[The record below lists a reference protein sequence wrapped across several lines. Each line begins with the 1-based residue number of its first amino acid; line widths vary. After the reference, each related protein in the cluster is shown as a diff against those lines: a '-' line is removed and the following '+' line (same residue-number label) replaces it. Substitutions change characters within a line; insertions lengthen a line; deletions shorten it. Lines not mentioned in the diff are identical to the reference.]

1 MQFTG
6 PSADFFSVESSK
18 SEVSGPMKRKLF
30 WLAVVLLAAAVYFGL
45 LVTVGDQYL
54 HADLSL
60 GLPVVARTLIAFLG
74 GLAATV
80 IVLIADDFSNLSRPK
95 AIGLAGIVF
104 ILIGSYFGLFVAP
117 PEQFMGET
125 QRIMY
130 VHVPT
135 AWFALVAMT
144 LAFASAVVFLFG
156 GDYEWDARMEASIEV
171 GVVLAFLLCC
181 QGSIWAKPTWGVWWD
196 WDPRLTTT
204 AVLLFAFLGILALRK
219 FVEDPAKRAIW
230 SAVSTIIAYVDVP
243 IVYFSVRWWNSLHQ
257 QQSSPGT
264 VSKQFWLPL
273 RLNAFGILFLMV
285 AFIMLRARI
294 ASLRLKHE
302 MAPPLPEI
310 AELGEAV

>member
-1 MQFTG
+1 
-6 PSADFFSVESSK
+6 
-18 SEVSGPMKRKLF
+18 MKK
-30 WLAVVLLAAAVYFGL
+30 AAPAAILLAIGAYFGF
-45 LVTVGDQYL
+45 VVAVAQFHGMP
-54 HADLSL
+54 AFAL
-60 GLPVVARTLIAFLG
+60 GLPSGVIAT
-74 GLAATV
+74 LAAGCGV
-80 IVLIADDFSNLSRPK
+80 AGAIWFLLANDQVDACARSQVLIA
-95 AIGLAGIVF
+95 LA
-104 ILIGSYFGLFVAP
+104 LLCLLTGSYYGLFVAP
-117 PEQFMGET
+117 PEQFMGDV

-135 AWFALVAMT
+135 AWNALLAMT
-144 LAFASAVVFLFG
+144 LAFVCAVIFLFR
-156 GDYEWDARMEASIEV
+156 GDYKWDSRMEGAIES

-181 QGSIWAKPTWGVWWD
+181 QGAIWAKPTWGVWWD

-219 FVEDPAKRAIW
+219 FVEDPARRAIW
-230 SAVSTIIAYVDVP
+230 SAVATIIAYVDVP

-294 ASLRLKHE
+294 AQLRLKSE
-302 MAPPLPEI
+302 MAPPLPEM